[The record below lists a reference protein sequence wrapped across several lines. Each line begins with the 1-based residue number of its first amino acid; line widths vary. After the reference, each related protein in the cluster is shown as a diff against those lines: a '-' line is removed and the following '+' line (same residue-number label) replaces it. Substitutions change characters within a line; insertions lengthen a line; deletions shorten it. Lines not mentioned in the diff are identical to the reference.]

1 MLLCIFDTSNTV
13 GREDFDPESADRL
26 LLFEGRAL
34 PASVDKKSID
44 MDPLTSVYIQRSRTI
59 DY

>member
-44 MDPLTSVYIQRSRTI
+44 MDHNL
-59 DY
+59 